1 METAKMNTKPT
12 GQCPCGSGRT
22 YETCCAP
29 LINGTGHA
37 ATPEDLMRSRYSAYV
52 LQKIPYLAR
61 TLHPNQ
67 RDDFDEDGAARWS
80 RESEWLGLEV
90 ISVSGTSPG
99 DKTGMVEFQVHYTR
113 DGTTQVHHELSEFRR
128 ADGIWYF
135 YDGKPVGN
143 PPARRAAPKVG
154 RNDPCPCG
162 SGRKYKKCCGAGS

>member
-128 ADGIWYF
+128 VDGIWYF